1 MNTSM
6 INREK
11 LGNLLNESGTNDDS
25 SPSLIK
31 NEDLNNTNNSSDN
44 SLPKIEGN
52 ENEDNINQN
61 DISKVS
67 KALNNFSEGL
77 HLKKKKLSA
86 FILLLSLSIHGLFE
100 CLALGIQTNYN
111 DTLLLFV
118 CFRYSFC
125 KS

>member
-1 MNTSM
+1 M

-31 NEDLNNTNNSSDN
+31 NEDLNNTNNSTDN

-61 DISKVS
+61 DITK
-67 KALNNFSEGL
+67 FQ
-77 HLKKKKLSA
+77 KL
-86 FILLLSLSIHGLFE
+86 
-100 CLALGIQTNYN
+100 
-111 DTLLLFV
+111 
-118 CFRYSFC
+118 
-125 KS
+125 